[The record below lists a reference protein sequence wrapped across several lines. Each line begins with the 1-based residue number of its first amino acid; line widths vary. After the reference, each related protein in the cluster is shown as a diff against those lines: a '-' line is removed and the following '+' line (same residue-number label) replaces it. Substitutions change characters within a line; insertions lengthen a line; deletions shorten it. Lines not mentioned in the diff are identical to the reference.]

1 VRPPNTALRKPT
13 RTNCAIDRAAA
24 KLRRFGSGLGFVG
37 SPVGHTTGDFLLAL
51 GLVARA
57 ALERRF
63 KLQPQLPGLSPE
75 RRPRAL
81 ASQRKA
87 LLRVGVNHRPRL

>member
-1 VRPPNTALRKPT
+1 MRPPNTALRKPT

-63 KLQPQLPGLSPE
+63 KLQPQLPAIARG
-75 RRPRAL
+75 
-81 ASQRKA
+81 
-87 LLRVGVNHRPRL
+87 GVAGAMLTGDLIACL